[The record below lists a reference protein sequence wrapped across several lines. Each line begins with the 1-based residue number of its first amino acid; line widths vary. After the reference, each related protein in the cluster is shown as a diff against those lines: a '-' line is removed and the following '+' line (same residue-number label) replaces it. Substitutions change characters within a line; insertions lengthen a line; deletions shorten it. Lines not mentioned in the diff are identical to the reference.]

1 MSLPSQSVW
10 TVVVA
15 GGSGQRFG
23 GPKQF
28 QDLGGRQVV
37 EWSVEAARTVSDG
50 VVLVVPA
57 DRVSEPVPNGVTRVV
72 IGGSSR
78 SESVRCGLAA
88 VPDTADVICV
98 HDAARPFA
106 SPDLF
111 SRVVIA
117 LVEGIDAAIPGLAV
131 ADTIKQIE
139 PNGHVVGTPARDSL
153 RAVQT
158 PQAFLADVL
167 RAAHADGAE
176 GTDDAALVEAAG
188 GYVVVVEGEA
198 ENRKI
203 TTPDDFVWAREKVAR
218 S

>member
-1 MSLPSQSVW
+1 VW